1 MIYYFVPK
9 RETVFLAASISQRIK
24 LSKIIAEIRRAIM
37 EPWRTIRLNGRKTT
51 QTRKKRITDALSPNL
66 CTQKFI
72 HMKSGLMMESALQ
85 KLDIS
90 VINGSTRV
98 SWSMCIMGIDFFCRV
113 CFL

>member
-1 MIYYFVPK
+1 MVSPK

-37 EPWRTIRLNGRKTT
+37 EPWRTIRRT
-51 QTRKKRITDALSPNL
+51 QWAQNYSNEKKRITDALSPNL

-85 KLDIS
+85 EWGQFGD
-90 VINGSTRV
+90 
-98 SWSMCIMGIDFFCRV
+98 
-113 CFL
+113 